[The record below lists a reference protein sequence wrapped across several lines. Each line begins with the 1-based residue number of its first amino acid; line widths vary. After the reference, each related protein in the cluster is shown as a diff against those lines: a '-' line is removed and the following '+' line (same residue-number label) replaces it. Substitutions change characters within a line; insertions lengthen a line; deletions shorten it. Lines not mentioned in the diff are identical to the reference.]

1 MEILEVKRTLA
12 GGVERFPCVA
22 VEMTASRAVLLYALT
37 RARRLGGID
46 LTPGMV
52 TVAYYWVDRPYNVYH
67 WISPQGQTVAWYF
80 NVSGPVRIADGRV
93 EWQDLEVDVLVT
105 PDLRTQV
112 LDEDR
117 LPPDLPAERHAAI
130 AAARDRVLR
139 EAPQVVQELER
150 TSRGLLAR
158 AAEAP

>member
-1 MEILEVKRTLA
+1 MEVLEVKRTLS
-12 GGVERFPCVA
+12 GGVEQFPCVA
-22 VEMTASRAVLLYALT
+22 VEMTASRAVLLYTLT

-52 TVAYYWVDRPYNVYH
+52 TVAYYWAGRPYNVYH
-67 WISPQGQTVAWYF
+67 WISPRGETVAWYF
-80 NVSGPVRIADGRV
+80 NVSGPVRITDRRV

-117 LPPDLPAERHAAI
+117 LPLDLSAEQRAAI

-139 EAPQVVQELER
+139 EAPEVVRELER
-150 TSRGLLAR
+150 TSRDLLAR

>member
-1 MEILEVKRTLA
+1 MEVLEVKHRLT
-12 GGVERFPCVA
+12 GGVEQFPCIA
-22 VEMTASRAVLLYALT
+22 VEMTASRAVLLYVLT
-37 RARRLGGID
+37 RARRFGGID

-52 TVAYYWVDRPYNVYH
+52 TVAYYWVGRPYNVYH
-67 WISPQGQTVAWYF
+67 WLSPRGETVAWYF
-80 NVSGPVRIADGRV
+80 NVSGPVRIADRRV

-117 LPPDLPAERHAAI
+117 LPLDLSAEQRAAI

-139 EAPQVVQELER
+139 EAPEVVRELEQ
-150 TSRGLLAR
+150 TSRDLLAR